1 MFLKLL
7 CVILILITTVHTENE
22 KFTDNLINSIDVL
35 DKEDSIYLF
44 SGLSIVKSKIQDQ
57 QRNEIE
63 NETLQNRIKRF
74 LECHEIQF
82 KVPADEEQLV
92 EGKLLY
98 IYKYVYF
105 KMCPEIH
112 NRKLYLKKIVFKQI
126 FYTYRL

>member
-98 IYKYVYF
+98 IYINMF
-105 KMCPEIH
+105 I
-112 NRKLYLKKIVFKQI
+112 LKCAQKFIKENYI
-126 FYTYRL
+126 